1 MRAYYWGNL
10 YMSSIQQGIQ
20 SLHCTGELFIKYHP
34 QGSFTVEAV
43 KASADLYD
51 WAENHKTVIVLNAGE
66 MKALEKVRKLFD
78 DPENPY
84 AWASWNESEESLA
97 GALTSV
103 GVILPE
109 RIYIG
114 AREMKKFW
122 RNWNN
127 KRNLTPWEIKV
138 CELINTTYMAR

>member
-20 SLHCTGELFIKYHP
+20 SLHCTGEMFIKYIPGHP
-34 QGSFTVEAV
+34 AAECRD
-43 KASADLYD
+43 DLYN
-51 WAENHKTVIVLNAGE
+51 WAENHKTVIILNAGE
-66 MKALEKVRKLFD
+66 MKALEKVRQLFAD
-78 DPENPY
+78 DENPY
-84 AWASWNESEESLA
+84 AWASWCESYDSLH

-109 RIYIG
+109 RIYLG
-114 AREMKKFW
+114 AREMKKYW
-122 RNWNN
+122 RNWAN

-138 CELINTTYMAR
+138 CELINSTYIAR